1 MSSCDL
7 FIKMNWYIA
16 GTWVSGK
23 LVRKCLRFGKCAQN
37 LSQILLSEFRG
48 LHKCGQEG
56 TKEWVIPQSPRI
68 APLGTGLLQGAVRR
82 PRDRIEGFF
91 GFGV

>member
-1 MSSCDL
+1 M
-7 FIKMNWYIA
+7 
-16 GTWVSGK
+16 
-23 LVRKCLRFGKCAQN
+23 
-37 LSQILLSEFRG
+37 
-48 LHKCGQEG
+48 
-56 TKEWVIPQSPRI
+56 IPQSPRI